1 MFKSLSLKVIIFGFI
16 FTFFSS
22 FGQSFFLGL
31 FNSSIRETLSIT
43 HGQFGTI
50 YASATLLS
58 SLLLI
63 WVGKKI
69 DDVNVFKFAILVT
82 ILLSISCFFFS
93 KISSVVFLFI
103 GIFLMRFSGQGMM
116 SHTATTTISRYFTK
130 SRGKALSVGWFGL
143 SSAEFILPVLIVF
156 LLTMTSWQNIWL
168 IISILVL
175 FFLPIASYILVKNI
189 NLDSRETSNEDDFKE
204 ENIKQWK
211 RKEVIK
217 DYRFYIINMNMLA
230 MPWIATGTFVYQSFI
245 SSSKGWGKYVI
256 AQSFM
261 SYSVLTV
268 ITLLISGFLVDKFTS
283 RKILIYMNIPLFLS
297 VLVII
302 YFNSPISAFVFLGL
316 IGISNGLANL
326 LGSSIWAEIYGVKHI
341 GSIKA
346 LTTALMVFATALG
359 TALFGI
365 LIDNGFTIEKIAVV
379 SGAYC
384 VSNIYTY
391 INRIALLYK
400 KKTQSCKYIKNT

>member
-1 MFKSLSLKVIIFGFI
+1 MFKNLSLKVIVFGFI

-22 FGQSFFLGL
+22 FGQSFFLGI
-31 FNSSIRETLSIT
+31 FNTSIRETLSIT

-69 DDVNVFKFAILVT
+69 DDVNVFKFAIFVT
-82 ILLSISCFFFS
+82 ITLSISCFFFS
-93 KISSVVFLFI
+93 KISSVILLFF

-130 SRGKALSVGWFGL
+130 SRGKALSIGWFGL

-156 LLTMTSWQNIWL
+156 LLTLTNWENIWF
-168 IISILVL
+168 IISLSVL
-175 FFLPIASYILVKNI
+175 IFLPISSYLLVKNI
-189 NLDSRETSNEDDFKE
+189 KLDSREKTDEEEFKE
-204 ENIKQWK
+204 ENIKQWS
-211 RKEVIK
+211 RKEVLK
-217 DYRFYIINMNMLA
+217 DYRFYIISMSMLA

-245 SSSKGWGKYVI
+245 TNSKEWGQYVI

-261 SYSVLTV
+261 SYSILSV
-268 ITLLISGFLVDKFTS
+268 ITLLVSGILVDKFTS
-283 RKILIYMNIPLFLS
+283 RRLLIYMNIPLLLS

-302 YFNSPISAFVFLGL
+302 YFNSPISAFIFLGL

-346 LTTALMVFATALG
+346 LTTALMVFATAFG

-365 LIDNGFTIEKIAVV
+365 LIDYGFSIEKIAVV
-379 SGAYC
+379 SG
-384 VSNIYTY
+384 IY
-391 INRIALLYK
+391 ILASILLLFFIRK
-400 KKTQSCKYIKNT
+400 KLNPVKI